1 MYWIIVTYLKQIRI
15 VVASPNDVIKE
26 REALA
31 NSIIDRVNRNTA
43 ERLGLIL
50 KLGRWETDTYPGL
63 HIDGPQGLV
72 DSILKIEDCDILIGI
87 FWKRFG
93 TPTPD
98 GKTGTEH
105 EFYKAY
111 DAWKKNKRP
120 QVMLYFNQKE
130 YSPNTTTEAKQHL
143 AVLKFKEKLPKEA
156 FYQNYH
162 GIQKFRDMVYD
173 HLTQYIQEKYGHP
186 EPGNITAKDIKE
198 NTLVK
203 PNVLWV
209 DDNPGK
215 NQDIIKTCR
224 QQGVQFDLARTA
236 LGAYSCLK
244 EKNYALIISDV
255 ERSKPLSGL
264 YLIRG
269 IKHRVVNP
277 PPIIIFSSEREV
289 KRYYEKAPGMHV
301 EASFV
306 TSSAKDLAA
315 KISEIIKKPVAV

>member
-50 KLGRWETDTYPGL
+50 KLGRWETDTYPCL

-130 YSPNTTTEAKQHL
+130 
-143 AVLKFKEKLPKEA
+143 
-156 FYQNYH
+156 
-162 GIQKFRDMVYD
+162 
-173 HLTQYIQEKYGHP
+173 
-186 EPGNITAKDIKE
+186 
-198 NTLVK
+198 
-203 PNVLWV
+203 
-209 DDNPGK
+209 
-215 NQDIIKTCR
+215 
-224 QQGVQFDLARTA
+224 
-236 LGAYSCLK
+236 
-244 EKNYALIISDV
+244 
-255 ERSKPLSGL
+255 
-264 YLIRG
+264 
-269 IKHRVVNP
+269 
-277 PPIIIFSSEREV
+277 
-289 KRYYEKAPGMHV
+289 
-301 EASFV
+301 
-306 TSSAKDLAA
+306 
-315 KISEIIKKPVAV
+315 